1 MIFHL
6 EHVVECPVST
16 LYTCAENDWNC
27 PYIMVLFDK
36 RIYSFPML
44 SFISYWISYFF
55 LFQLFSSHFSGFTL
69 NLQIK
74 PQYCMY
80 NIWRSR
86 LTLGNLCDM
95 CFFLEF
101 SKTYPNAYVSNNSKC
116 TPMYTKECN
125 KDKHEKWVI
134 SQDKNK
140 ENKNR

>member
-1 MIFHL
+1 
-6 EHVVECPVST
+6 
-16 LYTCAENDWNC
+16 
-27 PYIMVLFDK
+27 
-36 RIYSFPML
+36 
-44 SFISYWISYFF
+44 
-55 LFQLFSSHFSGFTL
+55 
-69 NLQIK
+69 
-74 PQYCMY
+74 
-80 NIWRSR
+80 
-86 LTLGNLCDM
+86 M